1 LDLRFPIEE
10 RALASEIVNPKS
22 EVEYANEVSP
32 MTFLKT
38 RYKLKKELIPK
49 DFEHISRL
57 STVYGIRGLAF
68 EGQDLIVEYDASRI
82 HEAELLARV
91 RGTGIPVDPSQSI
104 PLGGFDH
111 TGEFHDFA
119 WPTQGLS
126 PANQKAK

>member
-1 LDLRFPIEE
+1 
-10 RALASEIVNPKS
+10 
-22 EVEYANEVSP
+22 

-38 RYKLKKELIPK
+38 RYVLKKELTPK
-49 DFEHISRL
+49 DLEHLSRL
-57 STVYGIRGLAF
+57 STVYGIRGLSF

-82 HEAELLARV
+82 HEAEVLAQV
-91 RGTGIPVDPSQSI
+91 RSTGIPVDPSQPI

-111 TGEFHDFA
+111 TGKFHDFA